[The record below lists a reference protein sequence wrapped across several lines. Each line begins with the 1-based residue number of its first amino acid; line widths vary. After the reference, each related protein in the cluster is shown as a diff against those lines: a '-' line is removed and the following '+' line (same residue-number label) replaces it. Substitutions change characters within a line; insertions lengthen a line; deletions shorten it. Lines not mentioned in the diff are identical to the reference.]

1 MSTYRKWMSK
11 GECLFSALLWTVT
24 TVLYLILFFLAVR
37 ENYLLCGALLL
48 AMQLGA
54 CAFHWY
60 RYLTYNKAK
69 P

>member
-1 MSTYRKWMSK
+1 MSNYRKWMSK

-24 TVLYLILFFLAVR
+24 AVLYLILFFLAIR
-37 ENYLLCGALLL
+37 EKYIWCGALLL
-48 AMQLGA
+48 VIELGA

-60 RYLTYNKAK
+60 RYLAYDKVK